1 MTFDRLRRQV
11 KPIIWMITIVF
22 VSSIFF
28 LAGGSLCVKD
38 KNEKAQDAS
47 DREAAADAKARKAGK
62 DDLAEDSKVVLA
74 TVELFKHRAQ
84 VTEGELNARINQT
97 ARLSPY
103 LKGMT
108 PKQLKPLFSK
118 GLLDTM
124 VNEKLVELAAEEQKL
139 DLDKAKKEAEEQ
151 VSDPRIIAQ
160 LKQHGIDRDEFIQE
174 RLKEARGRKMM
185 EQITEGSPVPD
196 KMLNEYYEMNK
207 SQYID
212 PATKTPKPFDAVKK
226 QIADVLRSN
235 IQEPSIQA
243 YYDEHK
249 PRWRKAERAQVAHL
263 MIDPR
268 SEARTKAATVT
279 DAEIKTYYDQNK
291 SNFVGDAKV
300 QIRHIFF
307 DPKNAA
313 YTAKATVTDDEIQK
327 HYDAHKDEFMR
338 GERVTV
344 SRILLAFPPNARDED
359 KKKLEDK
366 AKTLADEIKKSGKFE
381 DAAKANSTDK
391 PSADKGGDIGV
402 VEKGKHSP
410 AFDSAVFALK
420 VGEVSAP
427 FSDEDGW
434 QIVKVTKREDKAIA
448 PLADVKEEIRK
459 KLAETKAEK
468 LAMDEAKAVQADV
481 KAKPENFEAVAKA
494 KSQAPSK
501 DKGGKLSDLFLGAN
515 KGNKDVEEVGSFDY
529 MDKEIQDALQKLKP
543 GQVSDVVSGSKGL
556 HILKLEANLPAEPR
570 PMVDVRGEIVE
581 LLREGKVDSEA
592 VKISEQIKNEIK
604 AGTPFESLIPKY
616 SDGKDKA
623 VKGIWDGVVLDSTE
637 KQALDA
643 KIIGEVAPTGL
654 LPDAIGSALAAAAD
668 GQIVGPITHEK
679 KDHYFHV
686 IKRQPVQYRPLDEEL
701 KKEIR
706 FALNPSVTTEEVQAY
721 YKDHAA
727 EFRTP
732 EQASAQWLVFAE
744 KEEAQEV
751 LAAARA
757 DVKAWDARN
766 PERHDGEVRNREIR
780 KVLADLKPNEFVK
793 EPVKTSLGWIIARLD
808 KKEAGGEMPLSKVD
822 KQVRDRLLSQ
832 KKQQLYESWLEE
844 LKNQAKITK
853 QPTASV

>member
-1 MTFDRLRRQV
+1 MTFDRLRRRM
-11 KPIIWMITIVF
+11 KAIIWGITFVF

-38 KNEKAQDAS
+38 RNQQAEDAR
-47 DREAAADAKARKAGK
+47 DREAAADAKAKRVGK
-62 DDLAEDSKVVLA
+62 DDLPEDSKVALA
-74 TVELFKHRAQ
+74 TVELFKQKAQ

-108 PKQLKPLFSK
+108 PKQLKPLFAK

-124 VNEKLVELAAEEQKL
+124 VNEKLVELASMDQNL
-139 DLDKAKKEAEEQ
+139 DLDKVKKEAEEQ
-151 VSDPRIIAQ
+151 ANDPHIVQQ
-160 LKQHGIDRDEFIQE
+160 LKQHGISKEDFISE

-185 EQITEGSPVPD
+185 ETITEGSPIPE
-196 KMLNEYYEMNK
+196 KMIGEYYEMNK
-207 SQYID
+207 SQYMD
-212 PATKTPKPFDAVKK
+212 PQTKQPKPYDSVKR

-235 IQEPSIQA
+235 IQEPSIA
-243 YYDEHK
+243 EYYEKHK
-249 PRWRKAERAQVAHL
+249 PRWRKAERATVSHL

-300 QIRHIFF
+300 SIRHIFL
-307 DPKNAA
+307 DPKTYA
-313 YTAKATVTDDEIQK
+313 AKATASDEEIQK
-327 HYDAHKDEFMR
+327 YYDGHKDDFMR
-338 GERVTV
+338 PERVTA
-344 SRILLAFPPNARDED
+344 SQLLLGFPPNAKDED
-359 KKKLEDK
+359 KKKLEEK
-366 AKTLADEIKKSGKFE
+366 AKALFEEVKKSGKFE
-381 DAAKANSTDK
+381 EAVKANSTDAATK
-391 PSADKGGDIGV
+391 DKGGDIGV

-410 AFDSAVFALK
+410 SFDNAVFALK
-420 VGEVSAP
+420 AGEVSPP

-434 QIVKVTKREDKAIA
+434 HLVKVTKREEKAAA
-448 PLADVKEEIRK
+448 PLAEVKEDVKK
-459 KLAETKAEK
+459 KVLESKAEK
-468 LAMDEAKAVQADV
+468 LAMDDARSIQIEAKS
-481 KAKPENFEAVAKA
+481 KKTPFEDIAKA
-494 KSQAPSK
+494 KSQAASK
-501 DKGGKLSDLFLGAN
+501 GAVLSDLFLGAN

-543 GQVSDVVSGSKGL
+543 GEVSDVVTGSKGL
-556 HILKLEANLPAEPR
+556 HILKLEKNLAAEPR
-570 PMVDVRGEIVE
+570 PMADVRGEIVD
-581 LLREGKVDSEA
+581 LLREGKVEQEA
-592 VKISEQIKNEIK
+592 VKVSEQIKADIK

-616 SDGKDKA
+616 SDGKDKDA
-623 VKGIWDGVVLDSTE
+623 KGLWDGVILDASE
-637 KQALDA
+637 KQTLDA
-643 KIIGEVAPTGL
+643 KLLADVAPLGL
-654 LPDAIGSALAAAAD
+654 LPDAIATALAGAGD

-686 IKRQPVQYRPLDEEL
+686 IKRQPVSYRPLDEDL

-706 FALNPSVTTEEVQAY
+706 FALNPSVTTEEIATY
-721 YKDHAA
+721 YKEHTS

-732 EQASAQWLVFAE
+732 EQSSAQWQVYPE
-744 KEEAQEV
+744 KEQADEA

-757 DVKAWDARN
+757 DIKNWEAQN

-780 KVLADLKPNEFVK
+780 KVLSGLKPNEFVK
-793 EPVKTSLGWIIARLD
+793 EPVKTSMGWIVARLD
-808 KKEAGGEMPLSKVD
+808 KKEAGGELPLSKVE
-822 KQVRDRLLSQ
+822 KQVREKLLNQ

-853 QPTASV
+853 QTPAAV